1 MASALAVR
9 WRLALTL
16 AYAILAAALSA
27 SALAPLQGSGSR
39 FHIAFDFRL
48 IVVALIVLITALM
61 PFFQEGFK
69 ELVREALYRRRG
81 SWKRMV
87 LAALFQ
93 TALLIAPLIFLMG
106 LSSRLPPAIPNGTAT
121 GPVGQTGQPASSEVG
136 STPET
141 GSEQSPA
148 QPSQQ
153 ATSLEPTGAQWVSS
167 GLFLPVTLVLL
178 SVAAV
183 TGAFAA
189 YEAWKDARLARR
201 SEWGESP
208 AGAEE
213 VSEPELLEAARA
225 AVKELEEGGDPRG
238 AIVSYFLKLCRLLR
252 EKGVDAREE
261 MTAREIAHLALE
273 RFKGLDPRPL
283 TRLVALFEE
292 ARYSDHSVDES
303 MREEALACFRAIAD
317 GFARRA

>member
-1 MASALAVR
+1 MR
-9 WRLALTL
+9 WRLALAL
-16 AYAILAAALSA
+16 AYAMLAAALSA
-27 SALAPLQGSGSR
+27 SALTPLQGSGSR

-48 IVVALIVLITALM
+48 IVVALIVATAALM

-69 ELVREALYRRRG
+69 ELFREALYRRRD

-93 TALLIAPLIFLMG
+93 TALLIAPLILLVG
-106 LSSRLPPAIPNGTAT
+106 LSSHLPSTIPNGTAT
-121 GPVGQTGQPASSEVG
+121 GPVGKPIQPASSEAD

-141 GSEQSPA
+141 GSEQSHA

-167 GLFLPVTLVLL
+167 ELFLPVTLVLL

-201 SEWGESP
+201 PEGGEGL
-208 AGAEE
+208 AGGEE
-213 VSEPELLEAARA
+213 VAEPELLEAARA

-283 TRLVALFEE
+283 TRLVELFEE
-292 ARYSDHSVDES
+292 ARYSDHSVGEP

-317 GFARRA
+317 GLSRGA

>member
-1 MASALAVR
+1 MRWKLALA
-9 WRLALTL
+9 L
-16 AYAILAAALSA
+16 AYAMLAAALSA
-27 SALAPLQGSGSR
+27 SALTPLQGSGSR

-48 IVVALIVLITALM
+48 IVVALIVATAALM

-69 ELVREALYRRRG
+69 ELFREALYRRRD

-93 TALLIAPLIFLMG
+93 TALLIVPLILLVG
-106 LSSRLPPAIPNGTAT
+106 LSSHLPSTIPNGTAT
-121 GPVGQTGQPASSEVG
+121 GPVGKPIQPASSEAD

-141 GSEQSPA
+141 GSEQSHA

-167 GLFLPVTLVLL
+167 ELFLPVTLVLL

-201 SEWGESP
+201 PEGGEGL
-208 AGAEE
+208 AGGEE
-213 VSEPELLEAARA
+213 VAEPELLEAARA

-283 TRLVALFEE
+283 TRLVELFEE
-292 ARYSDHSVDES
+292 ARYSDHSVGEP

-317 GFARRA
+317 GLSRGA

>member
-1 MASALAVR
+1 MR
-9 WRLALTL
+9 WRLALAL
-16 AYAILAAALSA
+16 AYAMLAAALSA
-27 SALAPLQGSGSR
+27 SALTPLQGSGSR

-48 IVVALIVLITALM
+48 IVVALIVATAALM

-69 ELVREALYRRRG
+69 ELFREALYRRRD

-93 TALLIAPLIFLMG
+93 TALLIAPLILLVG
-106 LSSRLPPAIPNGTAT
+106 LSSHLPSTIPNGTAT
-121 GPVGQTGQPASSEVG
+121 GPVGKPIQPASSEAD
-136 STPET
+136 STPEM
-141 GSEQSPA
+141 GSEQSHA

-167 GLFLPVTLVLL
+167 ELFLPVTLVLL

-201 SEWGESP
+201 PEGGEGL
-208 AGAEE
+208 AGGEE
-213 VSEPELLEAARA
+213 VAEPELLEAARA

-283 TRLVALFEE
+283 TRLVELFEE
-292 ARYSDHSVDES
+292 ARYSDHSVGEP

-317 GFARRA
+317 GLSRGA

>member
-1 MASALAVR
+1 MR

-48 IVVALIVLITALM
+48 IVVALIVVITALM

-121 GPVGQTGQPASSEVG
+121 GPVGQTSQPASSEVG

>member
-1 MASALAVR
+1 MR
-9 WRLALTL
+9 WRLALAL
-16 AYAILAAALSA
+16 AYAMLAAALSA
-27 SALAPLQGSGSR
+27 SALTPLQGSGSR

-48 IVVALIVLITALM
+48 IVVALIVATAALM

-69 ELVREALYRRRG
+69 ELFREALYRRRG

-93 TALLIAPLIFLMG
+93 TALLIAPLILLVG
-106 LSSRLPPAIPNGTAT
+106 LSSHLPSTIPNGTAT
-121 GPVGQTGQPASSEVG
+121 GPVGKPIQPASSEAD

-141 GSEQSPA
+141 GSEQSHA

-167 GLFLPVTLVLL
+167 ELFLPVTLVLL

-201 SEWGESP
+201 PEGGEGL
-208 AGAEE
+208 AGGEE
-213 VSEPELLEAARA
+213 VAEPELLEAARA

-283 TRLVALFEE
+283 TKLVELFEE
-292 ARYSDHSVDES
+292 ARYSDHSVGEP

-317 GFARRA
+317 GLSRGA

>member
-1 MASALAVR
+1 VR
-9 WRLALTL
+9 WRLALAL
-16 AYAILAAALSA
+16 AYAMLAAALSA
-27 SALAPLQGSGSR
+27 SALTPLQGSGSR

-48 IVVALIVLITALM
+48 IVVALIVATAALM

-69 ELVREALYRRRG
+69 ELFREALYRRRG

-93 TALLIAPLIFLMG
+93 TALLIAPLILLVG
-106 LSSRLPPAIPNGTAT
+106 LSSHLPSTIPNGTAT
-121 GPVGQTGQPASSEVG
+121 GPVGKPIQPASSEAD

-141 GSEQSPA
+141 GSEQSHA

-167 GLFLPVTLVLL
+167 ELFLPVTLVLL

-201 SEWGESP
+201 PEGGEGL
-208 AGAEE
+208 AGGEE
-213 VSEPELLEAARA
+213 VAEPELLEAARA

-283 TRLVALFEE
+283 TKLVELFEE
-292 ARYSDHSVDES
+292 ARYSDHSVGEP

-317 GFARRA
+317 GLSRGA

>member
-1 MASALAVR
+1 MRWKLALA
-9 WRLALTL
+9 L
-16 AYAILAAALSA
+16 AYAMLAAALSA
-27 SALAPLQGSGSR
+27 SALTPLQGSGSR

-48 IVVALIVLITALM
+48 IVVALIVATAALM

-69 ELVREALYRRRG
+69 ELFREALYRRRD

-93 TALLIAPLIFLMG
+93 TALLIVPLILLVG
-106 LSSRLPPAIPNGTAT
+106 LSSHLPSTIPNSTAT
-121 GPVGQTGQPASSEVG
+121 GPVGKPIQPASSEAD

-141 GSEQSPA
+141 GSEQSHA

-167 GLFLPVTLVLL
+167 ELFLPVTLVLL

-201 SEWGESP
+201 PEGGEGL
-208 AGAEE
+208 AGGEE
-213 VSEPELLEAARA
+213 VAEPELLEAARA

-283 TRLVALFEE
+283 TRLVELFEE
-292 ARYSDHSVDES
+292 ARYSDHSVGEP
-303 MREEALACFRAIAD
+303 MKEEALACFRAIAD
-317 GFARRA
+317 GLSRGA

>member
-1 MASALAVR
+1 VR
-9 WRLALTL
+9 WRLALAL
-16 AYAILAAALSA
+16 AYAMLAAALSA
-27 SALAPLQGSGSR
+27 SALTPLQGSGSR

-48 IVVALIVLITALM
+48 IVVALIVATATLM

-69 ELVREALYRRRG
+69 ELFREALYRRRG

-93 TALLIAPLIFLMG
+93 TALLIAPLILLVG
-106 LSSRLPPAIPNGTAT
+106 LSSHLPSTIPNGTAT
-121 GPVGQTGQPASSEVG
+121 GPVGKPIQPASSEAD

-141 GSEQSPA
+141 GSEQSHA

-167 GLFLPVTLVLL
+167 ELFLPVTLVLL

-201 SEWGESP
+201 PEGGEGL
-208 AGAEE
+208 AGGEE
-213 VSEPELLEAARA
+213 VAEPELLEAARA

-283 TRLVALFEE
+283 TRLVELFEE
-292 ARYSDHSVDES
+292 ARYSDHSVGEP

-317 GFARRA
+317 GLSRGA

>member
-1 MASALAVR
+1 VR

-27 SALAPLQGSGSR
+27 SALAPLQASGSR
-39 FHIAFDFRL
+39 LHIAFDFRL
-48 IVVALIVLITALM
+48 IVVALIVVIAALM

-69 ELVREALYRRRG
+69 ELFREALYRRKG
-81 SWKRMV
+81 SWKRMA

-93 TALLIAPLIFLMG
+93 TVLLIAPLILLMG
-106 LSSRLPPAIPNGTAT
+106 LSSRLPPTIPNGTAA
-121 GPVGQTGQPASSEVG
+121 GPVGQPGQPASSEAG
-136 STPET
+136 STPER

-148 QPSQQ
+148 APNQQ
-153 ATSLEPTGAQWVSS
+153 ATSLEPTGAQWASS

-201 SEWGESP
+201 PEGGEGL
-208 AGAEE
+208 AVAEE
-213 VSEPELLEAARA
+213 VAEPELLEAARA

-252 EKGVDAREE
+252 ENGVDAREE

-283 TRLVALFEE
+283 TRLVELFEE
-292 ARYSDHSVDES
+292 ARYSDHRVDEA
-303 MREEALACFRAIAD
+303 MRAEALACFRAIAD
-317 GFARRA
+317 GFSHRA